1 MTTRL
6 LHTTD
11 TFLDRKNMG
20 RKSRLKD
27 YLAAFKQAIAHAL
40 RKNVDG
46 VIHTGDLFWTR
57 APSEEIVEECKKP
70 LRRLAKAGIPFWLV
84 YGDRDD
90 KLATGLLDEFQEEGL
105 LRRLTSEW
113 HTIGDV
119 SVYGIDATTD
129 LRSASHPEVKPPR
142 PRIACAHE
150 DVAVSTLNRVLG
162 SEVDALLLGDQ
173 EGSVNRMESG
183 CRILSPGSPERVIG
197 KWTTETG
204 AGTSAWSQ
212 PRRVNVYT
220 ISEQSISVE
229 SSVIDARDYEG
240 IEIRVDAQTTMQDVK
255 RRLDQFDLKE
265 KAVLLILRG
274 ENGPANPS
282 RDAIQDELSARA
294 EIARVYDRRDDVDA
308 SDGTSGGSDATT
320 GAPLDADGGTNSTPA
335 DGTRTI
341 NPVEITRDDI
351 DKLDVADGTSPDS
364 SHLAV
369 KFRRLQAQIETL
381 FRNAPWFESFD
392 WSGDPGSP
400 YVEPPDSDESEYLWL
415 GLYHDSYRSLGTQSS
430 ALQFEFG
437 IDTDSSRGFFGRSVI
452 CGLYL
457 GPWVKD
463 SVAGDVADRLWAHH
477 ANVASFLTTQS
488 DYVLITGDK
497 TWQTLTPDIVTR
509 RADHLAQG
517 FALTLA
523 LSLEDLYACDDLVE
537 LAGQAILEVL
547 PLYYKLAGVDS
558 PDHIPNMES
567 FREDLGVHE
576 DSTRDAEGRS
586 IPQPTATDVDVNVE
600 ATVESIEA
608 HSSILDS
615 DDIERSLDNLAER
628 GASRDEALQYV
639 RQYAFDM
646 ERGDGLYAIN
656 GLGPVAGY
664 TLAQAGITTPEELAS
679 TSLEEVKAIDGLLED
694 HAQRILENAR
704 SGELT
709 PAATGANDGSSAAT
723 ADAASESD
731 VTAASKETGS
741 ETQKVRESRTRS
753 ADTSR
758 SRATDDLPVVTHDG
772 QEISA
777 NQLSE
782 CYEAIRSVRK
792 VLSTVMQLPGTAID
806 PDDLTDSCVQ
816 YYVLLE
822 ACISGHSEL
831 ELSGYGQQ
839 HRDRL
844 SFRTDDYRHAF
855 GDGDW
860 VTEYHTIDVAPYR
873 EETQDWLEEKTYLE
887 DTQRFVRPIPPGIEQ
902 PLPESVGSVDDL
914 RYALEVLS
922 EFPAYPPLPTENGAS
937 DRTIPV
943 ETLYTSLFGQVDGA
957 QLIDVETLSDLGS
970 ASPEPITGPVA
981 DATPTSKADAESV
994 LLDYGKLTH
1003 LYKQVEPPTQS
1014 PVRRLLPVFGLDWY
1028 RSASGSF
1035 DALQDLAKHGK
1046 DDPVSIFRPRLRD
1059 MVHRRFLRDR
1069 WEYDYITVVPSH
1081 EAGSLSP
1088 QLVELAQDS
1097 VLETSTLYSPL
1108 LERTETTERQREKSR
1123 EGRKEVARN
1132 PEATLR
1138 ARASLDG
1145 ETVILFDDICTSG
1158 NSLLAGA
1165 YLLREAGADRV
1176 VGLTLG
1182 FTPGE
1187 DEMQTKEIKKPDAY
1201 ASDIIAGLE

>member
-57 APSEEIVEECKKP
+57 APTEEVVEGCKKP

-90 KLATGLLDEFQEEGL
+90 KLATGLLNEFREEGL
-105 LRRLTSEW
+105 LRRLTPEW

-119 SVYGIDATTD
+119 SVHGIDATTD
-129 LRSASHPEVKPPR
+129 LRSSGHPEVKPPR

-150 DVAVSTLNRVLG
+150 EVAVSTLNRVLG

-173 EGSVNRMESG
+173 EGSVDRTESG
-183 CRILSPGSPERVIG
+183 CRILSPGSPERMIG

-204 AGTSAWSQ
+204 AETSAWSQ
-212 PRRVNVYT
+212 PRHVNIYT

-229 SSVIDARDYEG
+229 SSEIDARDYEG
-240 IEIRVDAQTTMQDVK
+240 IEIRADAQTTMQDVK
-255 RRLDQFDLKE
+255 RKLDQFDLKN

-274 ENGPANPS
+274 ENGPSNPS

-335 DGTRTI
+335 GITVKS
-341 NPVEITRDDI
+341 VEITRDDI
-351 DKLDVADGTSPDS
+351 NKLDVADGTSPDS

-369 KFRRLQAQIETL
+369 KFDRLKAQIENL
-381 FRNAPWFESFD
+381 FRDISWFESFN

-400 YVEPPDSDESEYLWL
+400 YIGPPNSDESDYLWL
-415 GLYHDSYRSLGTQSS
+415 GMYHDLYRSLGTQAS

-437 IDTDSSRGFFGRSVI
+437 IDMDSNRGFFDRSII

-457 GPWVKD
+457 GPWVKE
-463 SVAGDVADRLWAHH
+463 SVAEDIADHLWAHH

-488 DYVLITGDK
+488 DYILVTGDK

-509 RADHLAQG
+509 RADHLSQG
-517 FALTLA
+517 FALTLD

-537 LAGQAILEVL
+537 LVGQAILEVL
-547 PLYYKLAGVDS
+547 PLYYKLAGVDR
-558 PDHIPNMES
+558 PNQIQSMEPI
-567 FREDLGVHE
+567 REDLRVHE
-576 DSTRDAEGRS
+576 DPTHDAEGRS
-586 IPQPTATDVDVNVE
+586 TLQPTAVDADVNVE
-600 ATVESIEA
+600 ATVESIET

-615 DDIERSLDNLAER
+615 DDIERSLNNLVER
-628 GASRDEALQYV
+628 GASRDEALRYV
-639 RQYAFDM
+639 RRYALEM

-664 TLAQAGITTPEELAS
+664 ALAQAGITTPEELAS
-679 TSLEEVKAIDGLLED
+679 TSLDDVKAIDGLLED

-704 SGELT
+704 DGDLT
-709 PAATGANDGSSAAT
+709 PAATEANAGSSAAM
-723 ADAASESD
+723 ADTASESNVD
-731 VTAASKETGS
+731 VAPESTGG
-741 ETQKVRESRTRS
+741 EPRKVRESRVRS

-758 SRATDDLPVVTHDG
+758 SRTTDDLPVATHDG
-772 QEISA
+772 QEVPA

-806 PDDLTDSCVQ
+806 PDDLTDPCVQ

-831 ELSGYGQQ
+831 DLSGYGQQ

-844 SFRTDDYRHAF
+844 SFRIDDYRHAF

-860 VTEYHTIDVAPYR
+860 VTKYHTIDVAPYR
-873 EETQDWLEEKTYLE
+873 EETQNWLEEKTYLE

-902 PLPESVGSVDDL
+902 PLPESVGSVEDL
-914 RYALEVLS
+914 RYALEVLIR
-922 EFPAYPPLPTENGAS
+922 FPAYPPLPTENGAT

-957 QLIDVETLSDLGS
+957 QLIDVETLSGPDR
-970 ASPEPITGPVA
+970 ASREPITGPVA

-1014 PVRRLLPVFGLDWY
+1014 PVRRPLPVFGLDWY

-1035 DALQDLAKHGK
+1035 DALRDLAKHGK

-1059 MVHRRFLRDR
+1059 MVYRRFLRDR
-1069 WEYDYITVVPSH
+1069 WEYDYITVVPGH

-1165 YLLREAGADRV
+1165 HLLREAGADRV

-1187 DEMQTKEIKKPDAY
+1187 DEMRTKEIKNPNAY
-1201 ASDIIAGLE
+1201 ASEIIAGLE

>member
-1 MTTRL
+1 M
-6 LHTTD
+6 
-11 TFLDRKNMG
+11 
-20 RKSRLKD
+20 
-27 YLAAFKQAIAHAL
+27 
-40 RKNVDG
+40 
-46 VIHTGDLFWTR
+46 IHTGNLFWTKD
-57 APSEEIVEECKKP
+57 PSEDIIEASKKP
-70 LRRLAKAGIPFWLV
+70 LNRLAEAEIPFYLV
-84 YGDRDD
+84 YGNRDE
-90 KLATGLLDEFQEEGL
+90 KLATDLLDEFREEGL
-105 LRRLTSEW
+105 LRPLTSEW
-113 HTIGDV
+113 NTIGDV
-119 SVYGIDATTD
+119 SVCGIDVTTD
-129 LRSASHPEVKPPR
+129 LRSTDHPEIKPPR

-150 DVAVSTLNRVLG
+150 DVKVSTLNRVLG

-173 EGSVNRMESG
+173 KGPVDRTESG

-197 KWTTETG
+197 QWTTETE
-204 AGTSAWSQ
+204 AETSTWRQ
-212 PRRVNVYT
+212 PRRINVYT
-220 ISEQSISVE
+220 FSEESISVE
-229 SSVIDARDYEG
+229 PSQIDARDYEG
-240 IEIRVDAQTTMQDVK
+240 IEIRTDSQTTMQDIE
-255 RRLDQFDLKE
+255 RRLDQLDLKN
-265 KAVLLILRG
+265 KAALLILRG
-274 ENGPANPS
+274 ENSPATPS
-282 RDAIQDELSARA
+282 RDAIQNELSDRA

-308 SDGTSGGSDATT
+308 SDGASGESNGTT
-320 GAPLDADGGTNSTPA
+320 KAPLDADGGTNFTPA
-335 DGTRTI
+335 KDTRTI
-341 NPVEITRDDI
+341 KSVDITRDDI
-351 DKLDVADGTSPDS
+351 DKLEVADGNSPDS

-369 KFRRLQAQIETL
+369 KFERLQAQIETL
-381 FRNAPWFESFD
+381 FQNAPWFESFD

-400 YVEPPDSDESEYLWL
+400 YIGPPDSNESDYLWL
-415 GLYHDSYRSLGTQSS
+415 GVYHDSYRSLGTQAS

-437 IDTDSSRGFFGRSVI
+437 IDTNSNRGFFDHSII

-457 GPWVKD
+457 GPWVKE
-463 SVAGDVADRLWAHH
+463 SVTEDIADHLWAHH

-488 DYVLITGDK
+488 DYILVTGDK

-509 RADHLAQG
+509 RADPIAQG
-517 FALTLA
+517 FALTLD

-537 LAGQAILEVL
+537 LVGQTILEVL
-547 PLYYKLAGVDS
+547 PLYYKLAGVDG
-558 PDHIPNMES
+558 PDQIRSIES
-567 FREDLGVHE
+567 LREDLMAHE

-586 IPQPTATDVDVNVE
+586 TTQPTVTDADVNVE

-608 HSSILDS
+608 YSSILDS
-615 DDIERSLDNLAER
+615 DDIEKSLDNLTER
-628 GASRDEALQYV
+628 GASRDEALRYV
-639 RQYAFDM
+639 RQYVLDM

-664 TLAQAGITTPEELAS
+664 VLTQAGITTPEELAS
-679 TSLEEVKAIDGLLED
+679 ASLEEVKAIDGLVED
-694 HAQRILENAR
+694 HAQRILKNTR
-704 SGELT
+704 NGELT
-709 PAATGANDGSSAAT
+709 PAAVEANNGSSAAT
-723 ADAASESD
+723 ADTASESD
-731 VTAASKETGS
+731 VTVASEATGG
-741 ETQKVRESRTRS
+741 EPRRVCKSRVHS
-753 ADTSR
+753 ADASR
-758 SRATDDLPVVTHDG
+758 SHTTDDLPVATYNG
-772 QEISA
+772 QEVPA

-792 VLSTVMQLPGTAID
+792 VLSTVMQLPGTTID
-806 PDDLTDSCVQ
+806 PDDLTDPCVQ

-822 ACISGHSEL
+822 ACISGHSNL
-831 ELSGYGQQ
+831 DLSGYGQQ

-844 SFRTDDYRHAF
+844 SFRIVDYRHAY

-860 VTEYHTIDVAPYR
+860 VTKYHTIDVTSYR

-922 EFPAYPPLPTENGAS
+922 EFPAYPPLPMENGAS

-943 ETLYTSLFGQVDGA
+943 ETLYTSLFSQVDGA
-957 QLIDVETLSDLGS
+957 QLIDVETLSNLGS

-1014 PVRRLLPVFGLDWY
+1014 PVRRPLPVFGLDWY

-1035 DALQDLAKHGK
+1035 DALRDLAKHGK
-1046 DDPVSIFRPRLRD
+1046 DDPVSVFRPRLRD

-1069 WEYDYITVVPSH
+1069 WEYDYITVVPGH
-1081 EAGSLSP
+1081 EAGSLSS

-1097 VLETSTLYSPL
+1097 VLETSTIYSPL

-1123 EGRKEVARN
+1123 EERKKVARN

-1145 ETVILFDDICTSG
+1145 ESVILFDDICTSG

-1165 YLLREAGADRV
+1165 HLLREAGAGRV

-1187 DEMQTKEIKKPDAY
+1187 DEMRTKEIKKPDAY